1 MTVLSERFTQA
12 VDYARVAHA
21 KQTRKGGRIPYLYHL
36 LGVASIALQYGGN
49 EDQCIAA
56 LLHDAVED
64 CGAEHEARIRK
75 QFGARVASLVMACTD
90 STAESKAKV
99 GERKSWLARKQ
110 AYVAALRHKPAAA
123 RFVSACDKL
132 HNAQAIVG
140 DMEKLVGQGR
150 KPEGVFTRF
159 NAPPTHVLAYY
170 HAMAKGLGPL
180 PNGLDR
186 ALQREVRRMQEL
198 SSGLLVQ
205 DLSRL

>member
-1 MTVLSERFTQA
+1 M
-12 VDYARVAHA
+12 
-21 KQTRKGGRIPYLYHL
+21 
-36 LGVASIALQYGGN
+36 
-49 EDQCIAA
+49 
-56 LLHDAVED
+56 
-64 CGAEHEARIRK
+64 
-75 QFGARVASLVMACTD
+75 
-90 STAESKAKV
+90 
-99 GERKSWLARKQ
+99 
-110 AYVAALRHKPAAA
+110 
-123 RFVSACDKL
+123 SACDKL